1 MSTQA
6 LDTMAVTDVDRCQR
20 RTLKDLLD
28 AYERELIL
36 KALAESGG
44 HQRRAA
50 RALGVLPTTL
60 NEKMRRLNLRPAPGG
75 PHRDQQPRG

>member
-1 MSTQA
+1 MSTWPIA
-6 LDTMAVTDVDRCQR
+6 AGPADAVPAVARG
-20 RTLKDLLD
+20 LKGLLEE
-28 AYERELIL
+28 YERALIQ

-60 NEKMRRLNLRPAPGG
+60 NEKMRRLNLRT
-75 PHRDQQPRG
+75 PRS

>member
-1 MSTQA
+1 MSTQPIEA
-6 LDTMAVTDVDRCQR
+6 LPAPAPAPRRLKELVD
-20 RTLKDLLD
+20 D
-28 AYERELIL
+28 YERELIL

-60 NEKMRRLNLRPAPGG
+60 NEKMRRLNLRPAGAG
-75 PHRDQQPRG
+75 SESPR